1 MTNIDKDG
9 NESVETI
16 SYKIK
21 IIDVARFMASS
32 LLNLVDNLTEVSH
45 KIKCKDCDCFL
56 EYENAKDNLNKYKYL
71 SCNKGYS
78 NKLDEELKKKN
89 LEYNKFSNND
99 INKFILLLRK
109 GVFPYGY
116 MDDWKKF
123 NETTLPEK
131 EELYS
136 NLNMEGITDADHM
149 HGKGVCKVFEI
160 RNLGEYYDLYLKKDI
175 LLLADVFETLEKK
188 F

>member
-32 LLNLVDNLTEVSH
+32 SLNLVDNLTEVSH

-78 NKLDEELKKKN
+78 NKLDEELRKK
-89 LEYNKFSNND
+89 
-99 INKFILLLRK
+99 I
-109 GVFPYGY
+109 
-116 MDDWKKF
+116 
-123 NETTLPEK
+123 
-131 EELYS
+131 
-136 NLNMEGITDADHM
+136 
-149 HGKGVCKVFEI
+149 
-160 RNLGEYYDLYLKKDI
+160 
-175 LLLADVFETLEKK
+175 
-188 F
+188 

>member
-71 SCNKGYS
+71 SCNKDYS
-78 NKLDEELKKKN
+78 NKLDEELKK
-89 LEYNKFSNND
+89 
-99 INKFILLLRK
+99 
-109 GVFPYGY
+109 
-116 MDDWKKF
+116 
-123 NETTLPEK
+123 
-131 EELYS
+131 
-136 NLNMEGITDADHM
+136 
-149 HGKGVCKVFEI
+149 
-160 RNLGEYYDLYLKKDI
+160 
-175 LLLADVFETLEKK
+175 
-188 F
+188 